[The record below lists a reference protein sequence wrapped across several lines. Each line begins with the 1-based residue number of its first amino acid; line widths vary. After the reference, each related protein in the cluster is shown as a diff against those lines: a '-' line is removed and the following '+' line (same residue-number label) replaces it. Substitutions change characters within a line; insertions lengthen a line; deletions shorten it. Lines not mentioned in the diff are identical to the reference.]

1 MMALEIWRCDRPEEH
16 EPHTW
21 IKVRHGKYAE
31 DPRLGPWRVQ
41 CYGETDPECEP
52 HGCEPEAHRFNPANR
67 LEDVPLDVGQRILD
81 EPFTMADVRRSPEF
95 VLANWFVCMWRGH
108 RWRWLVRYRW
118 GGRGWFAFSPVAE
131 RCSRC
136 GIRRDPDPV
145 RWLAQLSQWGA
156 ER

>member
-21 IKVRHGKYAE
+21 IKVRHGKNAD

-41 CYGETDPECEP
+41 CYGEK
-52 HGCEPEAHRFNPANR
+52 
-67 LEDVPLDVGQRILD
+67 V
-81 EPFTMADVRRSPEF
+81 EPFVDARRDSVEFEQALVNDEVTLGQVSKSPEF
-95 VLANWFVCMWRGH
+95 DLAQWFVCVWRGH

-136 GIRRDPDPV
+136 GIRRNPDPV
-145 RWLAQLSQWGA
+145 RWLAQLSRWGA
-156 ER
+156 ES